1 MSLQTRLGK
10 LEAACGVSDGAECNC
25 PTLNRDIRTYMGEE
39 DNHATA
45 DADERPPEVCERCG
59 KPMGIIKLVL
69 IHSRDQVRA

>member
-1 MSLQTRLGK
+1 MSIDSRLTQ
-10 LEAACGVSDGAECNC
+10 LEKQAGISDGAECSC

-45 DADERPPEVCERCG
+45 DADERPPKACDRCG
-59 KPMGIIKLVL
+59 KPMEIIKVVL